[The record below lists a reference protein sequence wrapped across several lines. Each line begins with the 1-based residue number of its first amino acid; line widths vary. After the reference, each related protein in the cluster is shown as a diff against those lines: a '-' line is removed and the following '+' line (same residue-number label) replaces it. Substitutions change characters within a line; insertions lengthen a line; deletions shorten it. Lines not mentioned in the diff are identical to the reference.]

1 MHFATEEAGEGRVPL
16 RRYFGFWTTGVVV
29 VGTALLVW
37 QLVISLATVLGLVAV
52 AAFFTV
58 VLVPAVDAVQ
68 HRFRMRRALATTIV
82 FLLGLTLF
90 GALGYAFAR
99 PVYDASSSFAKD
111 VPDTIADA
119 EHGRGDIGKWLKD
132 IGAQDWAREN
142 LPKIRESLGSSSGPL
157 LRTGRTIV
165 SGVVAILTI
174 AVLTFLMLLQAP
186 NITASVLA
194 LFPERRAERIRRVG
208 ADAARAVTGYVAGNL
223 AISLIA
229 GGAAYAWLHAIFVPF
244 AFILALWVGFAD
256 LLPLVGATLG
266 AIPPVLVAFLESPT
280 KGIATIVFFVV
291 YQQIENHALQ
301 PLVMSRTVK
310 MNPLAVLLAVLIGVD
325 LAGLVGAL
333 LAIPVAGAL
342 QVIARDVWDQRRGAV
357 KEVLSVGADEEPVI
371 SE

>member
-1 MHFATEEAGEGRVPL
+1 MEFATEEAGDRRLPL
-16 RRYFGFWTTGVVV
+16 RRYVGFWVTGVVV

-37 QLVISLATVLGLVAV
+37 RLVVSLATVLGLVAV

-58 VLVPAVDAVQ
+58 VLVPAVDAFQ
-68 HRFRMRRALATTIV
+68 HRFRLRRGLATTIV
-82 FLLGLTLF
+82 FLMGLAAF
-90 GALGYAFAR
+90 GALGYAFAK
-99 PVYDASSSFAKD
+99 PVYEASSSFTKD
-111 VPDTIADA
+111 LPETIEDA
-119 EHGRGDIGKWLKD
+119 ENGRGDIGRWLDD
-132 IGAQDWAREN
+132 IGAQDWAKEN

-186 NITASVLA
+186 NITASVLS
-194 LFPERRAERIRRVG
+194 LFPERRADRMRRVG
-208 ADAARAVTGYVAGNL
+208 GDAARAVTGYVAGNL
-223 AISLIA
+223 LISVIA
-229 GGAAYAWLHAIFVPF
+229 GVAAYTWLRSISVPF

-266 AIPPVLVAFLESPT
+266 AIPPVFVAFLDSPT

-291 YQQIENHALQ
+291 YQQVENHALQ
-301 PLVMSRTVK
+301 PVVMSRTVK

-325 LAGLVGAL
+325 LAGLLGAL

-342 QVIARDVWDQRRGAV
+342 QVVVRDVWDERRGTV
-357 KEVLSVGADEEPVI
+357 KEVLSVGADEEPVA